1 MVPAVSGGGPR
12 APPYSGLPTA
22 RGPPAPTGL
31 SPPPGR
37 PSSRFGPG
45 GRAPAWGPTTP
56 GGPRPPRFG
65 RLPLSLAAT
74 RGTTVVSSS
83 SGYWDVSV
91 RRVRAPSRGR
101 PAFSRAGCPIRTPR
115 GHGPCAPRPGFSQLS
130 ASFIA
135 SGSLGIR
142 RAPCLRFPRARA
154 ARPRPPGRRRRPRA
168 GRARRPA
175 GARRGARP
183 RARLPFRSSRPLPGG
198 AGPSGGPARPA
209 RRANERC
216 RIRGRWRMP
225 GSNRRPPACKAGAL
239 PTELIPPRP
248 PAVVPPG
255 FEPGASTLSVWR
267 SDRLSYGTRPR
278 PARRRGRGWR
288 CGARRRPRARATR
301 KEVFQPHLPVRLPC
315 YDLAPVAGLAL
326 DRPSR
331 ARASGAPGSHGL
343 TGGVYKA
350 RERIHRAVAD
360 ARLLANPA
368 SRGRVADPDPNR
380 GRLSGFA
387 PPRGVAARC
396 AGHCNTCVAP
406 DVGAVLI

>member
-1 MVPAVSGGGPR
+1 MPGGPGR
-12 APPYSGLPTA
+12 FGRGSSGPALLRVPTA
-22 RGPPAPTGL
+22 RGPPPPTGL
-31 SPPPGR
+31 SPPAGR
-37 PSSRFGPG
+37 PSSRFGPA
-45 GRAPAWGPTTP
+45 GRALPWALLPRGGPKTPPVWAPAPLARRYAGHHCCLLLLRLLGCFGSPGARPLAGAPGLQPGGLPHSDTP
-56 GGPRPPRFG
+56 GSPALCASPGIFAAERVLHRLREPGHPPCA
-65 RLPLSLAAT
+65 LPSLPARSRRAA
-74 RGTTVVSSS
+74 
-83 SGYWDVSV
+83 
-91 RRVRAPSRGR
+91 APSR
-101 PAFSRAGCPIRTPR
+101 A
-115 GHGPCAPRPGFSQLS
+115 
-130 ASFIA
+130 
-135 SGSLGIR
+135 
-142 RAPCLRFPRARA
+142 
-154 ARPRPPGRRRRPRA
+154 RRRPRA
-168 GRARRPA
+168 GLGPFLSSASSSSVFLCLAAPAPRGGRRARCAVPMNDA
-175 GARRGARP
+175 
-183 RARLPFRSSRPLPGG
+183 
-198 AGPSGGPARPA
+198 
-209 RRANERC
+209 
-216 RIRGRWRMP
+216 WRMP
-225 GSNRRPPACKAGAL
+225 ASNRRPPACKAGAL
-239 PTELIPPRP
+239 PAELIPPRATP
-248 PAVVPPG
+248 PGVVPPG

-278 PARRRGRGWR
+278 PARRRGRGMAMR
-288 CGARRRPRARATR
+288 GPGGALGRAPSR